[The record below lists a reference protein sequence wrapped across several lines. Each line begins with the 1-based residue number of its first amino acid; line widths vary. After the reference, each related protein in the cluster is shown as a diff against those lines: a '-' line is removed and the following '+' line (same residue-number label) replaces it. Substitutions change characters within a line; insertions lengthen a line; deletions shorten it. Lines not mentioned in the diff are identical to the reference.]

1 MCTYIETHVHGFWVF
16 QFKCVQAHSFCM
28 HTHPIHTNTHTHS
41 HKHTHTHAKGYNT
54 CLPLAPLDLAVAL
67 RRESAA
73 RATRC
78 STVANILI
86 ALTRGVRAIA
96 FEFGARTCLTC
107 LHRPYTC
114 VCARVHSLSALSLGR
129 RVRNA
134 QLVDHPVD
142 RAFAAERQDFFVNAD
157 GMPPTVKVSPQGFFY
172 GQPANA
178 MLVQGQLALDCTRMY
193 QSVFCTFVL

>member
-1 MCTYIETHVHGFWVF
+1 M
-16 QFKCVQAHSFCM
+16 
-28 HTHPIHTNTHTHS
+28 
-41 HKHTHTHAKGYNT
+41 
-54 CLPLAPLDLAVAL
+54 AL

-78 STVANILI
+78 SIVATVLI
-86 ALTRGVRAIA
+86 PLTGGMLAIA

-107 LHRPYTC
+107 LHLPYTC
-114 VCARVHSLSALSLGR
+114 MCVRVHSLSALSLGR
-129 RVRNA
+129 RVQNS

-142 RAFAAERQDFFVNAD
+142 RAFAAKRQDFFVNAD

-178 MLVQGQLALDCTRMY
+178 MLVQGQLALDCIRMY
-193 QSVFCTFVL
+193 QSVFVLLYCKPVLLN